1 MAFRDKDDWLKE
13 YTEFSQIDADNIE
26 VPDRTYKSLRARL
39 FPNPWLVFGKV
50 VGVHAV
56 VGYLSLAVC
65 NQFGLNP
72 FQTEQS
78 LTGWFMKTAGHNL
91 CMLLCGVFFMMTTY
105 IIANFWL
112 TLEELESVRS
122 HEWLQSSV
130 IGLISLAAFHFFG
143 ADLVTTFALLW
154 IAGALI
160 GGFLT
165 IEGSYQ
171 IRKSV
176 FGN

>member
-1 MAFRDKDDWLKE
+1 MAFRDKDEWLKE
-13 YTEFSQIDADNIE
+13 YMEFSQIDAGNAE
-26 VPDRTYKSLRARL
+26 VTDGVYNNLRARL
-39 FPNPWLVFGKV
+39 FPSPWLVFGKV

-78 LTGWFMKTAGHNL
+78 LTGWFMKTAGHNI

-105 IIANFWL
+105 LLANFLL
-112 TLEELESVRS
+112 TLEELESVRR

-130 IGLISLAAFHFFG
+130 IGLVSLAAFHFFG
-143 ADLVTTFALLW
+143 ADLVATFALLW
-154 IAGALI
+154 ITGAVI
-160 GGFLT
+160 GGFFT

-171 IRKSV
+171 FRKNFVRS
-176 FGN
+176 